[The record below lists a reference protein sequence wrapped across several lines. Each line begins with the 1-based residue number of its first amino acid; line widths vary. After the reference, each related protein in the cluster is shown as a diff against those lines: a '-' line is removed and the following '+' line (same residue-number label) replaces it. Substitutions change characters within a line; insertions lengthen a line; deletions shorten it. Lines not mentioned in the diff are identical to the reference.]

1 MVYEKLVY
9 FHKRKNKRTATRCR
23 VCGKQLMVAEEIKR
37 EIHEMEMNQD
47 REIQDR
53 IDQVYRFIDE
63 ETRPLRDNIDKLYDE
78 CNK

>member
-1 MVYEKLVY
+1 MNEFILGAVSIIGLFALGFFAWDSIVS
-9 FHKRKNKRTATRCR
+9 R
-23 VCGKQLMVAEEIKR
+23 IKR

-63 ETRPLRDNIDKLYDE
+63 ETRPIRDNIDKLYDK

>member
-1 MVYEKLVY
+1 MNEFILGAVSIIGLFALGFFAWGSIVS
-9 FHKRKNKRTATRCR
+9 R
-23 VCGKQLMVAEEIKR
+23 IKR
-37 EIHEMEMNQD
+37 EIHEMEMTQD

-63 ETRPLRDNIDKLYDE
+63 ETRPIRDNIDKLYDK